1 MSESLAPSSQTR
13 SHSAN
18 LVYKSDP
25 REQFPATLRQTTR
38 FIFGGKKERSP
49 PSSIFFLFLFLRVA
63 RRRDVNRT
71 KRAEYEY
78 ENERKRARE
87 GEIDAIQRPE
97 GWSGGEENCSRR
109 NGVNWPEL
117 GRLAPAI
124 YLRNISGRT
133 KNGHA
138 TSARF
143 THVRR
148 RTRARMA
155 DVMREHRERI
165 DST

>member
-63 RRRDVNRT
+63 RRQDVNR
-71 KRAEYEY
+71 KKKNRIRI
-78 ENERKRARE
+78 RKRKETSARRR
-87 GEIDAIQRPE
+87 DRRDSAFRR
-97 GWSGGEENCSRR
+97 EERGRGKLLAEERR
-109 NGVNWPEL
+109 ELAEL